1 MYVIIMGAGRVGY
14 LVAKMLEEDGHD
26 VTIIEMDRKR
36 AEELSTQIN
45 GLVIEGDATDTK
57 TLEEANIKQ
66 ADAFAALTGK
76 DDANLLACILAKSLN
91 PNVKTSLRISNPK
104 NRKIFEEVT
113 DLKKYFDFVISP
125 EEIAAEYISRN
136 IVTPGFDR
144 VLFPKEGAEIVRFTI
159 DENCE
164 VAGKLVKDLKLPR
177 DALIIAVYDEKGNLI
192 IPSGN
197 TKLPKRGQVIVFAK
211 NDVLDELKELLEKKR
226 ESEEGQAE

>member
-14 LVAKMLEEDGHD
+14 LVAKMLEGEGHD
-26 VTIIEMDRKR
+26 ITIIELDRER
-36 AEELSTQIN
+36 AEALSGMIN
-45 GLVIEGDATDTK
+45 GLVIQGDATDPK

-76 DDANLLACILAKSLN
+76 DDANLLACILAKNLN

-104 NRKIFEEVT
+104 NRRIFEEVS

-144 VLFPKEGAEIVRFTI
+144 VLFPKEGAEIVRFNI
-159 DENCE
+159 DEESE
-164 VAGKLVKDLKLPR
+164 VAGKLVRELNLPR
-177 DALIIAVYDEKGNLI
+177 DALIIAVYDEKGNLT
-192 IPSGN
+192 IPSGD
-197 TKLPKRGQVIVFAK
+197 TRLPKKGQIIVFAK
-211 NDVLDELKELLEKKR
+211 KNVLSEVKELLEKRK
-226 ESEEGQAE
+226 ESEEAGTE

>member
-14 LVAKMLEEDGHD
+14 LVAKMLEADGHD
-26 VTIIEMDRKR
+26 VTIIEMNRQR
-36 AEELSTQIN
+36 AKELSMQIN
-45 GLVIEGDATDTK
+45 GLVIEGDATDPK

-76 DDANLLACILAKSLN
+76 DDANLLACILAKHLN

-104 NRKIFEEVT
+104 NRKIFEEVH

-136 IVTPGFDR
+136 IITPGFDR

-159 DENCE
+159 DEDSE
-164 VAGKLVKDLKLPR
+164 IAGKLVKELKLPK

-192 IPSGN
+192 IPSGD
-197 TKLPKRGQVIVFAK
+197 TKLPKKGQIIVFAK
-211 NDVLDELKELLEKKR
+211 NNVLGSVKELLEKKKPN
-226 ESEEGQAE
+226 EKETEN

>member
-26 VTIIEMDRKR
+26 VTIIEMNRER
-36 AEELSTQIN
+36 AKELSMQIN
-45 GLVIEGDATDTK
+45 GLVIEGDATDPK

-76 DDANLLACILAKSLN
+76 DDANLLACILAKNLN

-104 NRKIFEEVT
+104 NRRIFEEVK

-144 VLFPKEGAEIVRFTI
+144 VLFPKEGAEIVRFNI
-159 DENCE
+159 DENSRI
-164 VAGKLVKDLKLPR
+164 AGKLVKELNLPK

-192 IPSGN
+192 IPSGD
-197 TKLPKRGQVIVFAK
+197 TKLPERGQVIVFAK
-211 NDVLDELKELLEKKR
+211 NSVLKEVKELLEGG
-226 ESEEGQAE
+226 SEP

>member
-26 VTIIEMDRKR
+26 VTIIEMDRER
-36 AEELSTQIN
+36 AKELSLMIN

-66 ADAFAALTGK
+66 ADAFAALTGR

-91 PNVKTSLRISNPK
+91 PNIKTSLRVSNPK
-104 NRKIFEEVT
+104 NRMIFEEVK

-159 DENCE
+159 DENSK
-164 VAGKLVKDLKLPR
+164 VAGKLVKDLNLPR
-177 DALIIAVYDEKGNLI
+177 DALIVAIYDGKGNLI
-192 IPSGN
+192 IPSGD
-197 TKLPKRGQVIVFAK
+197 TKLPEKGQIIIFAK
-211 NDVLDELKELLEKKR
+211 NSALKEVKELFEDKKE
-226 ESEEGQAE
+226 ESE

>member
-26 VTIIEMDRKR
+26 VTIIEMDRDR
-36 AEELSTQIN
+36 AKELSLMIN

-66 ADAFAALTGK
+66 ADAFAALTGR

-91 PNVKTSLRISNPK
+91 PNIKTSLRVSNPK

-113 DLKKYFDFVISP
+113 DLKRYFDFVISP

-136 IVTPGFDR
+136 IVTPPALTESCFR
-144 VLFPKEGAEIVRFTI
+144 RKVLK
-159 DENCE
+159 
-164 VAGKLVKDLKLPR
+164 
-177 DALIIAVYDEKGNLI
+177 
-192 IPSGN
+192 
-197 TKLPKRGQVIVFAK
+197 
-211 NDVLDELKELLEKKR
+211 
-226 ESEEGQAE
+226 